1 MIRNTV
7 RILTVLC
14 ALCLFASVTFAQTG
28 GDKSKK
34 GATASD
40 STSKKAP
47 KTKPV
52 DINSATEDELAA
64 VPGMPSDAPK
74 KIVDGRPYKTK
85 RDLLTKKIVSA
96 DDYKTISP
104 HIVAHKPAGEKSSAK
119 SKKGSSTTP
128 PPK

>member
-7 RILTVLC
+7 RIFTVLC
-14 ALCLFASVTFAQTG
+14 ALCLFASVSFAQQTG

-40 STSKKAP
+40 TTAKKAP
-47 KTKPV
+47 KAKPV

-64 VPGMPSDAPK
+64 VPGMPTDAPK

-104 HIVAHKPAGEKSSAK
+104 HIVAHHAAGAEKK
-119 SKKGSSTTP
+119 SKKGAASTP

>member
-7 RILTVLC
+7 RIVTVLC
-14 ALCLFASVTFAQTG
+14 ALCLFASISFAQTS

-34 GATASD
+34 GAASSDTAQ
-40 STSKKAP
+40 KKAP
-47 KTKPV
+47 KAKPV
-52 DINSATEDELAA
+52 DINSATEEELAA

-85 RDLLTKKIVSA
+85 RDLLTRKIVSA
-96 DDYKTISP
+96 DDYKKISP
-104 HIVAHKPAGEKSSAK
+104 HIIAHHAAGAEKK
-119 SKKGSSTTP
+119 SKNGSASTTP